1 MPRSFLNRIKFS
13 VMKIFK
19 KNNNK
24 LVEHHD
30 KVFTLFIQDL
40 LNGSSKAPVKSDKDN
55 DEPHLFI

>member
-1 MPRSFLNRIKFS
+1 
-13 VMKIFK
+13 MKIFK

-40 LNGSSKAPVKSDKDN
+40 LNGSSKTPVKSDKDN